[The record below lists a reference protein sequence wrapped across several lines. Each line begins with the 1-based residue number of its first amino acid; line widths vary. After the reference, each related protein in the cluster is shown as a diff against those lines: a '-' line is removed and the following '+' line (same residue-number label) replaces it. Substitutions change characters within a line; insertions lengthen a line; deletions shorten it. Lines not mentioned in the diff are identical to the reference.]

1 MRSVKEWWNEVIH
14 KKGQSKKVMESL
26 AMLVSWKVWKE
37 RNSRVFQT
45 NASTTMMIIYKIKE
59 KTALWSLVGAKAL
72 GNVLSQE

>member
-26 AMLVSWKVWKE
+26 AMLASWKVWKE
-37 RNSRVFQT
+37 RNTRVFQT

-59 KTALWSLVGAKAL
+59 KTVLWSLAGAKAL